1 MVCFAFVVGFRILVI
16 VGYVKSVVFALVLRN
31 RGTRVAYIVF
41 SLFRFP
47 AIVMARRAHLV
58 LLSNLPFLGTIT
70 YRALTEKNTEKY
82 GGVAAVLGM
91 EFLHLMLLTAAA
103 YVFDAYLAQ
112 RLGGCYLKR
121 LTL

>member
-1 MVCFAFVVGFRILVI
+1 MFCFCGGVPDSCHSWLCQVCSFCVGASEPRYSSGL
-16 VGYVKSVVFALVLRN
+16 YSVQPLPISSYCDGKESTSCLAKQP
-31 RGTRVAYIVF
+31 
-41 SLFRFP
+41 SLPR
-47 AIVMARRAHLV
+47 
-58 LLSNLPFLGTIT
+58 TIT